1 MRNRWL
7 RMARWTAFAIA
18 MAWLTAAL
26 PPAAWAQAGRG
37 GVSGLVTDASGAAIP
52 AAQVT
57 LTSTATGVARHTV
70 TTSAGLYSF
79 VAIDPGSYNLSVS
92 HAGFQTTNRAG
103 IVVEVDQ
110 TAKINLALQTGTVQQ
125 TVEVSAAP
133 PLLQSSNATIGQL
146 ITAQEIQN
154 VPLNTRD
161 VYQLVQLSP
170 GVVPVNGVLNDTE
183 FNSRPGAEVSGY
195 SINGGPQG
203 TIAYMEDGSPLT
215 IAENNPG
222 GTIPSLTPPLDSVQ
236 EYRVET
242 NNLSAAYQSAGSGVI
257 SLVSKSG
264 TNQFHGDLF
273 GYLRPNKL
281 AGTVPLINVQPGQD
295 ISNNKPPAFH
305 RYQWGASIGGPIRK
319 DKTFFFADYEGTQQ
333 RTVDTFTTT
342 VPTAAERA
350 GDFSDLVDPTT
361 NQMVPIYNP
370 FVPDQSNGNRTPF
383 SGNNLSAY
391 LNPVATA
398 MVKYYPL
405 PNRAGQGVYHS
416 GNYFDQGSEPNDAQK
431 FDIRLDNTISSKQ
444 QLFGRFSFARLK
456 FGNAN
461 HYHDLADPQQYQN
474 ITNDRNFLLGDDY
487 TLSPTTIAE
496 FRYSF
501 VRHYENQ
508 TSDPAALG
516 FDMTTLGFPAS
527 LAAQQV
533 FRDMPYLYVNGS
545 PSLGSP
551 AWTNFHFA
559 TQNHDFI
566 TALDMIRGRHTIKT
580 GVEYEKQFMNVGQ
593 PVAPSGFYMFDGTA
607 SSSNTWAGDGDP
619 FADLMMGM
627 GGAPGDEW
635 QPGFSKDQFLA
646 ESNPYYGLFVQDDF
660 QASSKLTLNL
670 GLRWDVFGGRN
681 ERYNRLEYFDPNVTY
696 TVGGVPLKGGEQ
708 FVHNHNSPSTT
719 NYGDIGPRFG
729 FSYQPFQRAV
739 IRGGFGMFY
748 GPSSH
753 MVSNSAIDSD
763 SFAPNTLWNAT
774 TLNGD
779 GNSVM
784 ANPLSNP
791 FPGGVVQGTNGSLGP
806 ATNLGTTLTT
816 VLRSQPEPSSY
827 NWNFGVQYE
836 LPQQWVVSAAYVANH
851 GIHEISQT
859 ADLNQLPLSTFAKY
873 DPATCGGC
881 PSLKSSVPNPYV
893 NAITDPNSA
902 LYGSATMPFW
912 ETLEPYPQ
920 FTSGGINAGVGIYS
934 NPIESSTYNSLQLTV
949 QKRMTKHFS
958 MLASFTG
965 SKLLGTGDGPF
976 TFIGR
981 VSGGH
986 QDWRNVS
993 LDKSLSAQ
1001 DVSRWMSIQTSYD
1014 LPIGPGRLV
1023 NVNGFANELAGGWTL
1038 NTVLSFSTGT
1048 PVSVS
1053 GATNDPWFNQRPNLT
1068 CDPGMDA
1075 PKTADEWFM
1084 PNCYAMPADQYLPGT
1099 GPRTLDHVRTDGVS
1113 NLDLAIAKNFPLG
1126 EKRNLQF
1133 RMESFNL
1140 TNSVQYGSPNG
1151 FWNPKDLS
1159 TFGQVGGVASTPR
1172 QFQFA
1177 LRITY

>member
-1 MRNRWL
+1 MRSRL
-7 RMARWTAFAIA
+7 DYARWRWAI
-18 MAWLTAAL
+18 MAAAL
-26 PPAAWAQAGRG
+26 LFAAGLAAAQGGRG
-37 GVSGLVTDASGAAIP
+37 GVSGLITDASGSAIP

-57 LTSTATGVARHTV
+57 LTNTATGVARHTV

-79 VAIDPGSYNLSVS
+79 VAVDPGTYTLTAS
-92 HAGFQTTNRAG
+92 HAGFRTTSRGNLT
-103 IVVEVDQ
+103 VEVDQ
-110 TAKINLALQTGTVQQ
+110 TAQVNLTLATGAVQQ

-170 GVVPVNGVLNDTE
+170 GVTPVNGVLNDTE

-203 TIAYMEDGSPLT
+203 SIAYMEDGSPLT

-264 TNQFHGDLF
+264 TNALHGDLF

-281 AGTVPLINVQPGQD
+281 AASVPFINVQPGQN
-295 ISNNKPPAFH
+295 ITGNTPPAFH

-333 RTVDTFTTT
+333 RTVDTYVGT
-342 VPTAAERA
+342 VPTMAERQ

-361 NQMVPIYNP
+361 GAMAPIYNP
-370 FVPDQSNGNRTPF
+370 FAPDQSNGNRTPF
-383 SGNNLSAY
+383 ASNNLSAHID
-391 LNPVATA
+391 PVAA
-398 MVKYYPL
+398 ALVKYYPQ
-405 PNRAGQGVYHS
+405 PNRAGQGIYHT
-416 GNYFDQGSEPNDAQK
+416 GNYFDQGTDPNDAEK
-431 FDIRLDNTISSKQ
+431 FDVRLDDSFSQKQ
-444 QLFGRFSFARLK
+444 QIFGRFSFARLH

-461 HYHDLADPQQYQN
+461 HYHNLADPQQYQN
-474 ITNDRNFLLGDDY
+474 ITNDRNFLFGDDY
-487 TLSPTTIAE
+487 SFSPTTIFE

-508 TSDPAALG
+508 TSDPAGLG
-516 FDMTTLGFPAS
+516 FNMTSVGFPAA

-533 FRDMPYLYVNGS
+533 FKDMPYIYING

-566 TALDMIRGRHTIKT
+566 SAFDLIRGRHSIKL
-580 GVEYEKQFMNVGQ
+580 GAEYEEQYMNVGQ
-593 PVAPSGFYMFDGTA
+593 PVAPSGFYIFDGTA
-607 SSSNTWAGDGDP
+607 SSSSTWAGDGDP
-619 FADLMMGM
+619 FADFMMGM

-635 QPGFSKDQFLA
+635 QPAFSKDQFLA
-646 ESNPYYGLFVQDDF
+646 ESNPYWAFYVQD
-660 QASSKLTLNL
+660 QYQVNAKLTLNL

-681 ERYNRLEYFDPNVTY
+681 ERYDRLEWFDPNVAY
-696 TVGGVPLKGGEQ
+696 SVNGVALKGGEQ
-708 FVHNHNSPSTT
+708 FVRDHESPSTT
-719 NYGDIGPRFG
+719 NYGDFGPRLG
-729 FSYQPFQRAV
+729 LAYQPFQNVV
-739 IRGGFGMFY
+739 IRGGFGLFY

-774 TLNGD
+774 TLNAD

-784 ANPLSNP
+784 VNPLSNP
-791 FPGGVVQGTNGSLGP
+791 FPSGVVQGTNGRLGP
-806 ATNLGTTLTT
+806 ATNLGSALTT

-827 NWNFGVQYE
+827 NWNFGLQYE
-836 LPQQWVVSAAYVANH
+836 LPAQWVVTAAYVANH

-859 ADLNQLPLSTFAKY
+859 ADLNQLPLSVFAKY

-881 PSLKSSVPNPYV
+881 PSLTSAVPNPYV
-893 NAITDPNSA
+893 NAITDPNSP
-902 LYGSATMPFW
+902 LYGTATMPLW
-912 ETLEPYPQ
+912 ESLEPFPQ
-920 FTSGGINAGVGIYS
+920 FTTGGVNAGVGIYS
-934 NPIESSTYNSLQLTV
+934 NPIESSIYNSLQLTV

-958 MLASFTG
+958 MLASYTG
-965 SKLLGTGDGPF
+965 GKLLGTGDGPF

-986 QDWRNVS
+986 QDWRNVA

-1001 DVSRWMSIQTSYD
+1001 DVNRWMAIQTSYD
-1014 LPIGPGRLV
+1014 LPIGPGRMI
-1023 NVNGFANELAGGWTL
+1023 NVNGWANELAGGWTL
-1038 NTVLSFSTGT
+1038 NTVLSLSTGT

-1053 GATNDPWFNQRPNLT
+1053 GATNDPWFNQRPDLT
-1068 CDPGMDA
+1068 CDPGTDM
-1075 PKTADEWFM
+1075 PKTSEQWFL
-1084 PNCYAMPADQYLPGT
+1084 PGCYAMPADPYLPGT
-1099 GPRTLDHVRTDGVS
+1099 GPRMLDHVRADGTS

-1133 RMESFNL
+1133 RVESFNL
-1140 TNSVQYGSPNG
+1140 TNSVQLGAPNG
-1151 FWNPKDLS
+1151 YWNPKDLS
-1159 TFGQVGGVASTPR
+1159 TFGQVSGVVSTPR